1 MSLKTKR
8 KLDQAENNLFN
19 KLKQGISQHNYQL
32 PKSGTKGVTGSR
44 GGSMYSN
51 VKDGASLYDDP
62 KSIIN
67 SGFSPQQGGQSDVLD
82 NAMNTVGGVDI
93 GKSFKGRE
101 RGSGEG
107 RSEEVTI
114 TKKGAAAPG
123 ANNFLNTDNDAA
135 RIERMKKDGELATG
149 EELKDI
155 NKESANGPQ
164 KMTVKSN
171 NTVDETLG
179 NIKNPTN
186 NDPDAGRFLKG
197 VRTENGG
204 RLADGYLDLGNGFKQ
219 AQALVKNIKANQQ
232 SKSDPLSSNFKPGK
246 LKRQTRRFI
255 KQGVKSNEEF
265 GNDDYRTNLD
275 GLKPIDDANY
285 NPKEGQKGLKP
296 IPRGYMAKNM
306 SNQQEIQQQ
315 KIAKIASNLKP
326 TSNNP
331 NGQTNDEFNRG
342 QMPEFKKLDDNYPDL
357 ALGVDGAIKK
367 ETKRKN
373 LNDQVKA
380 SKPAIENKNKNDK
393 ANLESVSGKIQDI
406 DRGEGSIKG
415 TPAVNKSEF
424 ELANSRHYIKNNKS
438 ATHGGMLRGTSP
450 KMTSRNN
457 PKFNSTIGKGS
468 DPSRITSGSITPS
481 NPVNIKRNPP
491 VVKSNKKQ
499 KIGENPSG
507 SKDKASA
514 SNPESVSKQSRKNY
528 LTSGINPNKK
538 NTTVNKKPSGKNTT
552 PVNNNKNKNTK
563 KINTRK
569 LNPTV
574 NNKFNLEDELAS
586 VSSKKGL

>member
-51 VKDGASLYDDP
+51 VKNGASLYDSP
-62 KSIIN
+62 ESIIN
-67 SGFSPQQGGQSDVLD
+67 NGDPFGVTQGLYSDEGGSGRTFDGI
-82 NAMNTVGGVDI
+82 NI
-93 GKSFKGRE
+93 GDSFKPRE

-114 TKKGAAAPG
+114 TKKGAGAPG
-123 ANNFLNTDNDAA
+123 GNDATDN
-135 RIERMKKDGELATG
+135 KKEGELDKRPNIIKKSGNGNQVLVEDTG
-149 EELKDI
+149 
-155 NKESANGPQ
+155 
-164 KMTVKSN
+164 N
-171 NTVDETLG
+171 NVDEALG
-179 NIKNPTN
+179 NITN
-186 NDPDAGRFLKG
+186 KTNTDPDAGRFLKG

-285 NPKEGQKGLKP
+285 NPKEGQRGMKP
-296 IPRGYMAKNM
+296 IPRGYMPKNM
-306 SNQQEIQQQ
+306 SNQQEKQNQ
-315 KIAKIASNLKP
+315 KITKIASNLTNTSTP
-326 TSNNP
+326 RSNNFS
-331 NGQTNDEFNRG
+331 GQTNDEFNKS
-342 QMPEFKKLDDNYPDL
+342 QMPEFKKLDDNYSGQGFD
-357 ALGVDGAIKK
+357 VDGMIKK

-373 LNDQVKA
+373 LNDQIKA
-380 SKPAIENKNKNDK
+380 SKTDIEKKNANDK
-393 ANLESVSGKIQDI
+393 ANKKATNLDIPREESFSSKDVSLTYKGKPAKKKNTPNP
-406 DRGEGSIKG
+406 KG
-415 TPAVNKSEF
+415 AFN
-424 ELANSRHYIKNNKS
+424 
-438 ATHGGMLRGTSP
+438 GGMLPGSGTIVKEKTNKAESRKSSAGNIKANTTVP
-450 KMTSRNN
+450 KLRTLEPSNV
-457 PKFNSTIGKGS
+457 NS
-468 DPSRITSGSITPS
+468 SGS
-481 NPVNIKRNPP
+481 R
-491 VVKSNKKQ
+491 
-499 KIGENPSG
+499 
-507 SKDKASA
+507 DKASA

-538 NTTVNKKPSGKNTT
+538 NTTVNKKPGGKNIT

-563 KINTRK
+563 KVKPRK
-569 LNPTV
+569 VNPTV

>member
-19 KLKQGISQHNYQL
+19 KLAQGISQHNYQL

-51 VKDGASLYDDP
+51 VKNGASLYDSP
-62 KSIIN
+62 QSVIN

-82 NAMNTVGGVDI
+82 SAMKTVGGIDI
-93 GKSFKGRE
+93 GESFKGRD
-101 RGSGEG
+101 RDGGEG
-107 RSEEVTI
+107 RSEEVI
-114 TKKGAAAPG
+114 TNKGGAAPVG
-123 ANNFLNTDNDAA
+123 NKFLNTDNDAA
-135 RIERMKKDGELATG
+135 RIKRMIDEGEAAPGT
-149 EELKDI
+149 KRPDI
-155 NKESANGPQ
+155 TKESGEGKQ
-164 KMTVKSN
+164 VLVEDTGN
-171 NTVDETLG
+171 NVDEALG
-179 NIKNPTN
+179 NIKNQTN

-197 VRTENGG
+197 VQTENNG

-219 AQALVKNIKANQQ
+219 AQALVRNIK
-232 SKSDPLSSNFKPGK
+232 SKQNTKVDPLSSNFKPGK
-246 LKRQTRRFI
+246 LKRQTKRFI

-275 GLKPIDDANY
+275 GLKPIDDPNY
-285 NPKEGQKGLKP
+285 NPKDGQRGLKP
-296 IPRGYMAKNM
+296 IPRGYMPTNM
-306 SNQQEIQQQ
+306 SSQQETQAN
-315 KIAKIASNLKP
+315 KFKKIASDLTTSTP
-326 TSNNP
+326 RSNNFS
-331 NGQTNDEFNRG
+331 GQTNEKFNES
-342 QMPEFKKLDDNYPDL
+342 QMPKFDKGSGESGVLNLD
-357 ALGVDGAIKK
+357 AAIKK
-367 ETKRKN
+367 EAKRKN

-380 SKPAIENKNKNDK
+380 SKTAIENKNENDK
-393 ANLESVSGKIQDI
+393 TNLKSVSGKIQDI

-415 TPAVNKSEF
+415 TPAVKKYHF
-424 ELANSRHYIKNNKS
+424 ENRKNIS
-438 ATHGGMLRGTSP
+438 ATNGGMLRGNPSSVPLSP

-468 DPSRITSGSITPS
+468 DPNIITSGSITPS
-481 NPVNIKRNPP
+481 NPVNIKSNTP

-499 KIGENPSG
+499 QIGEKPSG

-514 SNPESVSKQSRKNY
+514 SNPGSVSKQSRKNY

-538 NTTVNKKPSGKNTT
+538 NTTVNKKPGGKNTT